1 MAPLTLYLSRL
12 IGLFTL
18 IVALSMLADKPQA
31 MDTVRA
37 VVQDQPALIVLG
49 MLGTAAGLAIV
60 LAHQVWTGGV
70 LPVVVTVIGWVI
82 LIRGTI
88 LLFLSRDA
96 TARLVDWFH
105 FEEFFYLYLGFA
117 AVLGLYLTV
126 HGFSAAAQRRAL
138 QPNRP
143 G

>member
-31 MDTVRA
+31 LQTVRM
-37 VVQDQPALIVLG
+37 VVQDRPVLLVLG
-49 MLGTAAGLAIV
+49 MLGTATGLAIV
-60 LAHQVWTGGV
+60 LGHQVWRGGV
-70 LPVVVTVIGWVI
+70 VPIVVTVIGWVI

-88 LLFLSRDA
+88 VLFLSRDA

-117 AVLGLYLTV
+117 AVLGLYLAV
-126 HGFSAAAQRRAL
+126 HGFSAGAARRNA
-138 QPNRP
+138 
-143 G
+143 